1 MRFLLFLL
9 QDFIARTDRS
19 QSRLESLADVHP
31 IHSWAGMNA
40 ECQSPASGNTEGG
53 GGGGGY
59 RFIVTEG
66 NPSAF
71 CCRLLPS
78 LVLPFNEKTNRL
90 LPATKKKTPLQI
102 YYSFTER
109 EYNTF
114 KQLNV
119 YHYHA
124 LFI

>member
-19 QSRLESLADVHP
+19 QSHLESLADVHP

-78 LVLPFNEKTNRL
+78 LVLPFNEKTNKQTFACHKEKDTTTNL
-90 LPATKKKTPLQI
+90 L
-102 YYSFTER
+102 
-109 EYNTF
+109 
-114 KQLNV
+114 QL
-119 YHYHA
+119 HRKR
-124 LFI
+124 I